1 MADGD
6 RIPKVLVVDDEP
18 NIRELVEVA
27 LKFHGCAVAVSASG
41 KDALHQAEAYE
52 PDLMIL
58 DVMLPDMDGFEVCRT
73 LRADGNDVPVIF
85 LTARDTTSDTI
96 RGLTLGGD
104 DYVTKPFSVEALVA
118 RVRAVLRRTARAPGG
133 ETQPGGTGALLQVGD
148 LELDEE
154 HWIVRRAG
162 IPVELSP
169 TEFRLLAYLMRNQ
182 GRMLTRQQLLENVWG
197 WEFAGQSQVVE
208 TYVSYLRRK
217 LDPLGPAA
225 DPHPARCRVQPARA
239 AGSRAR
245 EQMRY
250 TRRQPTGRGR
260 LSLRSRLLAGLI
272 TITALFLIVMGV
284 VTTVVLGNI
293 EQDQFNTDLGLTV
306 KESLSEIANLQN
318 GYAAAYI
325 NLASRID
332 RDLVRAVG
340 YRQRPAEPAEQPD
353 RQPAGDGVLRAES
366 GPDAV
371 HHLPVRR
378 ADPDR
383 DLAAGST
390 SGPPARTACCRP
402 GRTSCWWRARTTRS
416 ATRSAG

>member
-41 KDALHQAEAYE
+41 RDALHQADIYE

-73 LRADGNDVPVIF
+73 LRADGNEVPVIF

-118 RVRAVLRRTARAPGG
+118 RVRAVLRRTTRALGDD
-133 ETQPGGTGALLQVGD
+133 TQPGGAALLQVGD

-217 LDPLGPAA
+217 LDPLGP
-225 DPHPARCRVQPARA
+225 PLIHTQ
-239 AGSRAR
+239 
-245 EQMRY
+245 
-250 TRRQPTGRGR
+250 RGVGY
-260 LSLRSRLLAGLI
+260 SLRVPPEAER
-272 TITALFLIVMGV
+272 
-284 VTTVVLGNI
+284 
-293 EQDQFNTDLGLTV
+293 
-306 KESLSEIANLQN
+306 
-318 GYAAAYI
+318 
-325 NLASRID
+325 ASR
-332 RDLVRAVG
+332 
-340 YRQRPAEPAEQPD
+340 
-353 RQPAGDGVLRAES
+353 
-366 GPDAV
+366 
-371 HHLPVRR
+371 
-378 ADPDR
+378 
-383 DLAAGST
+383 
-390 SGPPARTACCRP
+390 
-402 GRTSCWWRARTTRS
+402 
-416 ATRSAG
+416 